1 MNRFFFLVLLLGTSL
16 GLAAQPLNKSTLATK
31 IKLANQAVEEYNYY
45 HAIDQYEQAYE
56 EAKDYDI
63 AIKIAELNLELRDY
77 KGAARWYT
85 KALRRDK
92 EQKYDAYRFNYAR
105 ALKMNGDYVEAV
117 EQFEAYL
124 KVGKDETKKRRAEI
138 EILGA
143 EMAREAQD
151 VDGLTFGNAGRKVNS
166 SNSEYSPHLEPGNQ
180 SMYYAGPNNNEIM
193 SPEVAD
199 AAEFIRILQAKKG
212 ERGWEKPT
220 ELDDKINRPGFHTA
234 NPALSADGSTLL
246 FTRSTLEANK
256 LLTSKIYYATQ
267 TAEGW
272 SAANE
277 VAGVNGEY
285 IATHP
290 AFGELYGNSVMFFSA
305 NMDGGEGGYD
315 LYYAT
320 RKSDGVYGDPVNLGP
335 GINTIGDE
343 KTPHYRDGV
352 LYFSSNGLPSM
363 GGLDIF
369 SSEWDG
375 AKWSRPANMGKGY
388 NSSAD
393 DQYFMIDNEGYTGV
407 FTSNRE
413 GGRSVKSRTCCD
425 DVYNFSLKEITADL
439 IVTVL
444 DAETGQPLNG
454 ALIQLVEMLNDTPGE
469 TTNRNAAETNTAN
482 FPLALD
488 RPYMIIAQ
496 VDNYRPDTTTFN
508 TVGLL
513 DNRTFNESLSLEPL
527 PKTVTISRE
536 EPIELG
542 NIYYDFNKADIR
554 PEAEPDLQFLYD
566 LLQQYPN
573 MVIELGSHTDAR
585 GRDAYNRTLAQS
597 RAESA
602 RRWLTNK
609 GVARRR
615 VVAKGYGEDQP
626 KTVTAD
632 SAADNPFLSEGTVLT
647 EDFINAL
654 PTEEQQ
660 EAAHQLNR
668 RTEFKILEGP
678 TSIVIEE
685 TKLIQIGNRKV
696 DESSTPAAPD
706 RQRQPAAEQD
716 SLRFHPYSSLYQ
728 SGETN
733 VPVMRFDERLL
744 HLGPVKRGEKAEATF
759 QFRNAGTL
767 PLTIELVSACDC
779 TTLDYDARTYQP
791 GETGTI
797 HITFDSTEKEES
809 ETIDVDVFL
818 KETNSKDYPIIETVK
833 YDYELVK

>member
-1 MNRFFFLVLLLGTSL
+1 MNRLFLLVLLGCFGLR
-16 GLAAQPLNKSTLATK
+16 LAAQPLNKSTLATK
-31 IKLANQAVEEYNYY
+31 LKLAEQAVEEYNYY
-45 HAIDQYEQAYE
+45 QAIDQYEQAYE
-56 EAKDYDI
+56 ELKDYDV
-63 AIKIAELNLELRDY
+63 AVRVAELNLELRDY
-77 KGAARWYT
+77 KGAARWYK

-92 EQKYDAYRFNYAR
+92 ENKYDEYRFNYGR
-105 ALKMNGDYVEAV
+105 ALKMNGDYVEAIQ
-117 EQFEAYL
+117 EFEEYT
-124 KVGKDETKKRRAEI
+124 KVGKDPLKKQLAEI
-138 EILGA
+138 EVLGA
-143 EMAREAQD
+143 EMAREAQP
-151 VDGLTFGNAGRKVNS
+151 VEGLTVSNAGRKINS
-166 SNSEYSPHLEPGNQ
+166 SNSEYSPHLEPGNNKI
-180 SMYYAGPNNNEIM
+180 YYAGPNNNEIM
-193 SPEVAD
+193 SPENGD
-199 AAEFIRILQAKKG
+199 AAEYILILEASKSD
-212 ERGWEKPT
+212 RGWDKPT
-220 ELDDKINRPGFHTA
+220 ELDQTINRPGFHTA
-234 NPALSADGSTLL
+234 NPALSDDGSTML

-256 LLTSKIYYATQ
+256 LLTSEIYYATK
-267 TAEGW
+267 TSDGW
-272 SAANE
+272 SAANA
-277 VAGVNGEY
+277 VTGINGDY

-290 AFGELYGNSVMFFSA
+290 AFGELYGKEVMFFSA

-335 GINTIGDE
+335 SVNTIGDE

-352 LYFSSNGLPSM
+352 LYFSSNGYPTF
-363 GGLDIF
+363 GGHDIF

-375 AKWSRPANMGKGY
+375 AKWSRPENMGKGY

-393 DQYFMIDNEGYTGV
+393 DLYFMVDNEGYTGV

-425 DVYNFSLKEITADL
+425 DVYNFSLKEIVADL
-439 IVTVL
+439 VVTVT
-444 DAETGQPLNG
+444 DAENGEPLNG
-454 ALIQLVEMLNDTPGE
+454 ALIQLVQMLNDTPGE
-469 TTNRNAAETNTAN
+469 TTNRNPTETNTAN
-482 FPLALD
+482 FPLGLD
-488 RPYMIIAQ
+488 LPYMLIAT
-496 VDNYRPDTTTFN
+496 VENYRPDTAFFN

-513 DNRTFNESLSLEPL
+513 DNRTFNETLSLEPL

-566 LLQQYPN
+566 LLQQYPD

-609 GVARRR
+609 GIARRR

-632 SAADNPFLSEGTVLT
+632 NAADNPFLREGTVLT

-654 PTEEQQ
+654 PDETQQ

-678 TSIVIEE
+678 TSITIEE
-685 TKLIQIGNRKV
+685 TQLIQIGNRKV
-696 DESSTPAAPD
+696 DESNTPAKPD
-706 RQRQPAAEQD
+706 KQTLPAD
-716 SLRFHPYSSLYQ
+716 DTLRFHPYSSLHR
-728 SGETN
+728 SGETH
-733 VPVMRFDERLL
+733 VPVMRFEERLR
-744 HLGPVKRGEKAEATF
+744 HLGPVKHGEKAETSFTF
-759 QFRNAGTL
+759 TNAGQL
-767 PLTIELVSACDC
+767 PLTIEIVSACDC
-779 TTLDYDARTYQP
+779 TTLDYEARTYQP

-797 HITFDSTEKEES
+797 YVVFDSTEKEES
-809 ETIDVDVFL
+809 ETIDVDIFL
-818 KETNSKDYPIIETVK
+818 KETNSKGYPIIETVK